1 MTEMNDVVSY
11 NRLLGLRRWY
21 WEQSSPRKKNSELA
35 PEILAEMT
43 LLREI
48 NNKERGYAY
57 ARRHGVPVVRHA
69 TFERLEDVFEEPLP
83 QRCVIKPLAGHSSS
97 GVYLLETQPDGS
109 LYCHMHNR
117 PFATS
122 QNLIEHY
129 RAAQRNLGPGHI
141 VGQKVLLEEYVKD
154 SLGYDV
160 PLDYK
165 VYAFKTGVAIVMQRY
180 APMHLHKSKW
190 AFAFYDA
197 GGERLGN
204 IRLGVNKDPA
214 LELGKPD
221 NFDEIIRVSEEFMAV
236 TDVSF
241 VRLDMYSSTR
251 GVLFGE
257 ATPVPN
263 NGKERYT
270 PEYARVM
277 GEMWTASLKQL
288 GIPYVV

>member
-1 MTEMNDVVSY
+1 MNNADSY

-21 WEQSSPRKKNSELA
+21 WEQSSPRKKNSDLA
-35 PEILAEMT
+35 PEILAEMA

-57 ARRHGVPVVRHA
+57 ADRHGISVVRHA
-69 TFERLEDVFEEPLP
+69 TFGSIEDVFEETLP

-97 GVYLLETQPDGS
+97 GVYLIETKPDGS

-117 PFATS
+117 SFARPAE
-122 QNLIEHY
+122 LMEHY
-129 RAAQRNLGPGHI
+129 RAAQKNLGPGHI
-141 VGQKVLLEEYVKD
+141 VGSKVLLEEYVAD
-154 SLGYDV
+154 SMGYDV

-165 VYAFKTGVAIVMQRY
+165 VYAFKTGIGIVMQRY
-180 APMHLHKSKW
+180 APVYLDKSKW

-197 GGERLGN
+197 KGEALGN
-204 IRLGVNKDPA
+204 IRLGVNKNPA
-214 LELGKPD
+214 VELDRPKD
-221 NFDEIIRVSEEFMAV
+221 FAEIIKVSEEFMAV

-270 PEYARVM
+270 PEYARIM
-277 GEMWTASLKQL
+277 GDMWNASLKQL